1 MMELKK
7 SDLTKFAKELAVA
20 HKALFDAMCMSE
32 EIVKSAIGR
41 ELKNSNKELLLE
53 LAKRF
58 AKYAKSDAAIDIDNG
73 DVQAAQDLI
82 NEIIYCCEDN
92 DWFV

>member
-1 MMELKK
+1 M
-7 SDLTKFAKELAVA
+7 
-20 HKALFDAMCMSE
+20 
-32 EIVKSAIGR
+32 
-41 ELKNSNKELLLE
+41 E

-58 AKYAKSDAAIDIDNG
+58 AKYAKSDAAIDVDNG